1 MTKSELGALI
11 SRVFA
16 LFFVIQSANSFVL
29 AWPHVFALNAPG
41 MKMVIAILLTNCLF
55 WALLSAFFW
64 FFSRKIGA
72 LLVGNKSLD
81 EKAPSIQPDAFMV
94 AIFAGFG
101 CYLIGRS
108 IPDLADLASEL
119 VYMWTTDNPSRWPGL
134 AVVEANLRILIT
146 LVMAVFFIFGARG
159 LQKFVFS
166 LRGIPR
172 EK

>member
-1 MTKSELGALI
+1 MTKLELGALI

-16 LFFVIQSANSFVL
+16 LFFLVTSANMFVL
-29 AWPHVFALNAPG
+29 IWPQLFALDEQG
-41 MKMVIAILLTNCLF
+41 IKIITVLLAHFSF

-64 FFSRKIGA
+64 FFSRTIGG
-72 LLVGNKSLD
+72 LLAGPSSTNDSV
-81 EKAPSIQPDAFMV
+81 PSIQPDAFMV
-94 AIFAGFG
+94 GIFAGFG
-101 CYLIGRS
+101 CYLIGQS

-119 VYMWTTDNPSRWPGL
+119 VYMWTTDTPSRRPGL
-134 AVVEANLRILIT
+134 AVVGANLRILIN
-146 LVMAVFFIFGARG
+146 LVMAMFFIFGARG